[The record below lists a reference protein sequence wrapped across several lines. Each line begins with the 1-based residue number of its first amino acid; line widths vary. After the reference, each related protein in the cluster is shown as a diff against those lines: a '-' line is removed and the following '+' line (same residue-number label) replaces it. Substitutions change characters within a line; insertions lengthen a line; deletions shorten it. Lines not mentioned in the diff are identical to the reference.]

1 MLELRGEARKFLKL
15 EVGDGRDIHLWFD
28 WWHLN
33 GGPYEKYGYQVVY
46 DAHSKM
52 EARLST
58 VIREEKWN
66 WRPARSEELVEL
78 QSRLSLVEIGEKD
91 VPNWVIAKSGKYQ
104 VRRHGRL

>member
-15 EVGDGRDIHLWFD
+15 ELGDGRDIYLLFD

-33 GGPYEKYGYQVVY
+33 GVPYEKYGYQVVY

-66 WRPARSEELVEL
+66 WRPARSEELVKL
-78 QSRLSLVEIGEKD
+78 RSRLSLVEIGEKD
-91 VPNWVIAKSGKYQ
+91 VPKWVIAKSGKYQ
-104 VRRHGRL
+104 VQRHGRL

>member
-66 WRPARSEELVEL
+66 WRPARSEELVVLREKQVHVVWWNL
-78 QSRLSLVEIGEKD
+78 IWFRLSISRQAFSL
-91 VPNWVIAKSGKYQ
+91 
-104 VRRHGRL
+104 